1 MNVTTS
7 NLGNPLRLPGFA
19 IVIVTRRNYYYAYG
33 VEALVLTEQLTATV
47 IRSYYLVVEYHSPGR
62 TESRRSQ
69 L

>member
-1 MNVTTS
+1 MLLPS
-7 NLGNPLRLPGFA
+7 NLGNPLRFSGFV

-33 VEALVLTEQLTATV
+33 VEALVLTEQLTANV
-47 IRSYYLVVEYHSPGR
+47 IRSYYLVVDYHSSGR